1 MNQQEALIDL
11 QKVKD
16 ISQIAIKIMSAYECC
31 DCLHENFENLTLEDT
46 KNIHSVLISIINET
60 KDYLTFIQPEFAKKA
75 LELFE
80 LLYNKCNEVLKQ

>member
-1 MNQQEALIDL
+1 MNPQEALINL

-31 DCLHENFENLTLEDT
+31 DCLDENFENLKLEDT
-46 KNIHSVLISIINET
+46 KNIHSILISIISET

-80 LLYNKCNEVLKQ
+80 RLENKCKRIN